1 MRSEN
6 GTRPCV
12 GDVPGAE
19 TEILAEP
26 HKGSTRKA
34 QQPRFQPV
42 NPSELC
48 FPAVPRASNER
59 PPGARSRHTPQG
71 CAHPGPRDGGCVL
84 AASTSGDGAV
94 KGADGEGQRS
104 RGQEDWTRP
113 CVQEEEPE

>member
-12 GDVPGAE
+12 GDVQGEE

-59 PPGARSRHTPQG
+59 PP
-71 CAHPGPRDGGCVL
+71 
-84 AASTSGDGAV
+84 AASLVTRHRAALTLGPGTGAV
-94 KGADGEGQRS
+94 SWQLPRAVMGQ
-104 RGQEDWTRP
+104 
-113 CVQEEEPE
+113 